1 MVREQRQFYRATQDI
16 HDTCDGLLFVNEGE
30 RVKFSYRLGN
40 TGLNV
45 IRVDGEQLWVQQRWL
60 TEETKQQR
68 LEALLEGTW

>member
-16 HDTCDGLLFVNEGE
+16 HDTCGGLLFVNEGE

-45 IRVDGEQLWVQQRWL
+45 IRADGEQLWVQQRWL
-60 TEETKQQR
+60 TEETKQQQ
-68 LEALLEGTW
+68 LEALLEGLW